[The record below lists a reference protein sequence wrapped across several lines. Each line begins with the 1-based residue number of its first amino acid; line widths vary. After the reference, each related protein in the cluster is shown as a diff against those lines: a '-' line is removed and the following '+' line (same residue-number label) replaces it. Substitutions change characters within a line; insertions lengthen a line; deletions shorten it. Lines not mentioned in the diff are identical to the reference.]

1 MAHSQGGQAVKIT
14 AVTKFKHGELYAML
28 QRVGWKQSDLA
39 RNSGLSENR
48 IGEIINLQRRPIQKE
63 ADAIQRALGTVGEYL
78 DVLSEWPETF
88 VGLKR
93 GYRREQTID
102 VPMERLLDHPEALQ
116 IAAPEYQDDEIEER
130 VKLVISKL
138 PERNRQILIKR
149 FWENKKLEEISNEI
163 GVGKQQVHNL
173 EKRSIRMLMHPARA
187 RKLMPHWFEWLSIPY
202 EKPEDQ

>member
-1 MAHSQGGQAVKIT
+1 MKIT

-116 IAAPEYQDDEIEER
+116 IAAPEYQDDDIEER
-130 VKLVISKL
+130 VKSVISKL

>member
-1 MAHSQGGQAVKIT
+1 MKIT

-130 VKLVISKL
+130 VKSVISKL

>member
-1 MAHSQGGQAVKIT
+1 MKIT

-130 VKLVISKL
+130 VKSVISKL

-173 EKRSIRMLMHPARA
+173 EKRSIGMLMHPARA
-187 RKLMPHWFEWLSIPY
+187 KKLMPHWFEWLSIPY

>member
-1 MAHSQGGQAVKIT
+1 VKIT

-130 VKLVISKL
+130 VKSVISKL

>member
-1 MAHSQGGQAVKIT
+1 MKIT

-78 DVLSEWPETF
+78 DVLSEWPEMF

-130 VKLVISKL
+130 VKSVISKL

>member
-1 MAHSQGGQAVKIT
+1 MKIT

-116 IAAPEYQDDEIEER
+116 IAAPEYQDDGIEER
-130 VKLVISKL
+130 VKSVISKL

>member
-1 MAHSQGGQAVKIT
+1 VKIT

-130 VKLVISKL
+130 VKSVISKL
-138 PERNRQILIKR
+138 LERNRQILIKR